1 MICFFMVSVM
11 ASCKEDY
18 EIPYT
23 GEPDGAELLAVG
35 NYTGQWTVTNTSTG
49 EEVVSDGTITI
60 TEKEYEVKENETT
73 VKVKAANVNA
83 FEVTT
88 EGDLKLNKSKE
99 TKSAASVWN
108 ISRNSS
114 GNLNYWNVDN
124 KNPFGVA
131 FNGSISPEGNIVF
144 KYSNTLSMGR
154 GGKNIIT
161 YNCVF
166 NGVKTK

>member
-1 MICFFMVSVM
+1 MVSVL

-23 GEPDGAELLAVG
+23 GEPDGAEFLAVG
-35 NYTGQWTVTNTSTG
+35 SYAGQWSVTNTSTG
-49 EEVVSDGTITI
+49 EVVVSDGTITI
-60 TEKEYEVKENETT
+60 TEKEYEVRENETT

-88 EGDLKLNKSKE
+88 EGDLMFNASKE

-108 ISRNSS
+108 VSRDSS
-114 GNLNYWNVDN
+114 GNLKYWNVDN
-124 KNPFGVA
+124 KNAFGA
-131 FNGSISPEGNIVF
+131 TFYGSISPEGNIVF
-144 KYSNTLSMGR
+144 KYTNTLSVGR

-166 NGVKTK
+166 EGKKTATE